1 MKFLFIEAF
10 IIQGDDEMPRIGI
23 IGGSGVYGVFTPR
36 EKRRIE
42 TPYGKPSGD
51 VEIGEISGVEVA
63 FIPRHGKG
71 HRIPPHKVN
80 YRANIYALK
89 MLKVERVIGITA
101 VGSLRKEYR
110 PGDIVIPDQYI
121 DFTKKR
127 EYTFYDGPKVAHI
140 SMADP
145 FCPEL
150 RRIFIE
156 VSREKEYYLG
166 YKTHD
171 RGTYVCIEGP
181 RFSTRAESM
190 MFRQFAHIIGMTLVP
205 EVQLAREMEMCYV
218 NVSTI
223 TDYDVWAEKPV
234 TTEEVMRVMKANEEK
249 VKAILN
255 EAIPRI
261 PEERHCP
268 CKDALKGA
276 VV

>member
-1 MKFLFIEAF
+1 
-10 IIQGDDEMPRIGI
+10 MPRIGI
-23 IGGSGVYGVFTPR
+23 IGGSGVYGVFTP
-36 EKRRIE
+36 KRKVKVQ
-42 TPYGKPSGD
+42 TPYGIPSSD
-51 VEIGEISGVEVA
+51 VEIGEIEGVEIA

-71 HRIPPHKVN
+71 HRIPPHRVN

-89 MLKVERVIGITA
+89 TLKVERVIGISA
-101 VGSLRKEYR
+101 VGSLQKEYR

-150 RRIFIE
+150 RKIFIE
-156 VSREKEYYLG
+156 VSKYFEYYLN

-171 RGTYVCIEGP
+171 RGTYICIEGP
-181 RFSTRAESM
+181 RFSTRAESR
-190 MFRQFAHIIGMTLVP
+190 MFKQFAHIIGMTLVP
-205 EVQLAREMEMCYV
+205 EVQLARELEMCYV
-218 NVSTI
+218 NLSTI
-223 TDYDVWAEKPV
+223 TDYDVWAENPV
-234 TTEEVMRVMKANEEK
+234 TTEEVMSMMKKNEEK
-249 VKAILN
+249 VKRILH

-261 PEERHCP
+261 PEERNCP

-276 VV
+276 VI